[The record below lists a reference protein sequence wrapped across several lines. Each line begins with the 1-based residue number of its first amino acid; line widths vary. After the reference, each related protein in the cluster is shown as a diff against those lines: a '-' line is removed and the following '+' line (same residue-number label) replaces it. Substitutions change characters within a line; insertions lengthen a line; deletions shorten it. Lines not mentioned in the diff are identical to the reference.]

1 MYDWKCDQYGW
12 PTKVKARLVARGDQQ
27 TQYVDFGE
35 VFAPTVA
42 VSCVRLL
49 AAFACE
55 QDLEIYHL
63 DIEQAFV
70 NSKLEDGLDVYMK
83 LPRGCGEMS
92 GMIVKLAKSLYG
104 LKQASRLWHAHLTKC
119 LLDLG
124 FEQCLA
130 DACVFR
136 LMEEGLVVLTLVV
149 HVDDVF
155 SVGKKERYEKFCRD
169 LGKMVPVKDLGPLSW
184 YSGCFYE
191 RDRESGR
198 LTISQENYALELAA
212 DYGIEWGKSV
222 PLGVGVGVK
231 LGEFDVDEEDV
242 MMPFREL
249 IGSLMW
255 LAMMTRP
262 DIANAV
268 RAIARYCAH
277 PKLRHWEAARDVL
290 GYVRRTS
297 GMGIS
302 FQRGGAMGL
311 SMQGFADADFASKAA
326 DRRSVSGG
334 IVICC
339 CGVIAWFARTQKCV
353 TTSTTEAEYVAL
365 GDLVK
370 ELMFLRQVWLFF
382 LPRAKMPLIPVFE
395 DNEGAI
401 SLATNPVTNS
411 NSKHIDVRHH
421 FLREKVNRDEI
432 KVIHV
437 PSAYQHADFL
447 TKALT
452 RESFEFHRNIV
463 MNLL

>member
-1 MYDWKCDQYGW
+1 M
-12 PTKVKARLVARGDQQ
+12 VARGDQQ

-35 VFAPTVA
+35 VFAPTVTA
-42 VSCVRLL
+42 SCVKML

-55 QDLEIYHL
+55 QDLEIFHS

-83 LPRGCGEMS
+83 LPKGCGLMS

-104 LKQASRLWHAHLTKC
+104 LKQASRQWHAHLTRC
-119 LLDLG
+119 LLYLG
-124 FEQCLA
+124 FEKCLA

-136 LMEEGLVVLTLVV
+136 LIENGLVVLTLVV

-169 LGKMVPVKDLGPLSW
+169 LGKMVPVKDLGPLTW

-191 RDRESGR
+191 RDWESGR
-198 LTISQENYALELAA
+198 LTISQETYALELAA
-212 DYGIEWGKSV
+212 EYGIKWGKSV

-231 LGEFDVDEEDV
+231 LGEFDLCEEDV
-242 MMPFREL
+242 LEPFRAL

-255 LAMMTRP
+255 LAVMTRP

-297 GMGIS
+297 SMGIS
-302 FQRGGAMGL
+302 FSRGSPMGVGL
-311 SMQGFADADFASKAA
+311 QGFADADFASKAT
-326 DRRSVSGG
+326 DRRSVSGC
-334 IVICC
+334 VVMCC
-339 CGVIAWFARTQKCV
+339 GGVIAWFSRTQKCV
-353 TTSTTEAEYVAL
+353 TLSTTEAEYVAL
-365 GDLVK
+365 GDAVK
-370 ELMFLRQVWLFF
+370 ELLFIRQVWLFF
-382 LPRAKMPLIPVFE
+382 LPSAPMPLIPVFE

-401 SLATNPVTNS
+401 ALASNPISNN
-411 NSKHIDVRHH
+411 NSKHIDTRHH
-421 FLREKVNRDEI
+421 FLRERIARREI
-432 KVIHV
+432 EVIHV
-437 PSAYQHADFL
+437 GSAYQHADFL
-447 TKALT
+447 TKALS
-452 RESFEFHRNIV
+452 REAFEFHRDIV
-463 MNLL
+463 MNVV